1 MTKKLLI
8 LSTICLILTAIACSA
23 DTPTVRHTVTFLNAD
38 DSVFHKIQV
47 EDNQTVN
54 PPREDPIKAEY
65 LLKGWTPS
73 LEGTELFDFATPI
86 KEDITLFPIFVKSSD
101 PELNLEYTKKE
112 DGTLSVKRY
121 LNYMG
126 GDVFTIPSSY
136 EGMAITSI
144 ESEAFSH
151 FNSVVILIPESIT
164 SIGKNA
170 FTLCSSLIIVDE
182 GNAFYKSDKGVLFNK
197 DMTTLISCPSS
208 KMGIY
213 TVPDT
218 VTVISDYAFSY
229 SNPYLYL
236 INLPKGIQEIGEFA
250 FALCSAQINIEGE
263 GSMYK
268 TIDGVLFNEDITT
281 LISCP
286 TSKQDDY
293 TVPDTVTHINDYA
306 FQGCNKLTKI
316 LLPANLT
323 EIGKNA
329 FLSATRLTSITV
341 NESNNNYSSADGV
354 LFNKD
359 KTILIHYPEA
369 KAESSYE
376 IPNTV
381 NTISELAF
389 FGSEKLESLTIPGS
403 VTTIG
408 ANAFRFAEK
417 LTSITIPESITAI
430 PEGAFSYCHSLTSV
444 KLPSKL
450 VSIGDEAFAD
460 CQDLTSIEIPE
471 SVEIISSIAF
481 RFIEGNIE
489 ITVHKPK
496 DSIPG
501 APWGAENATVFWN
514 QD

>member
-1 MTKKLLI
+1 MCYASI
-8 LSTICLILTAIACSA
+8 F
-23 DTPTVRHTVTFLNAD
+23 VE
-38 DSVFHKIQV
+38 
-47 EDNQTVN
+47 EDNSN
-54 PPREDPIKAEY
+54 
-65 LLKGWTPS
+65 
-73 LEGTELFDFATPI
+73 
-86 KEDITLFPIFVKSSD
+86 
-101 PELNLEYTKKE
+101 YT
-112 DGTLSVKRY
+112 SV
-121 LNYMG
+121 
-126 GDVFTIPSSY
+126 
-136 EGMAITSI
+136 E
-144 ESEAFSH
+144 
-151 FNSVVILIPESIT
+151 
-164 SIGKNA
+164 
-170 FTLCSSLIIVDE
+170 
-182 GNAFYKSDKGVLFNK
+182 GVLFNK

-229 SNPYLYL
+229 SNPYLYS
-236 INLPKGIQEIGEFA
+236 INLPNSIQKIGEYA

-263 GSMYK
+263 GSKYK

-293 TVPDTVTHINDYA
+293 TVPDTVTHIDDYA

-329 FLSATRLTSITV
+329 FLSATRLSSITV
-341 NESNNNYSSADGV
+341 NESNNNYASADGV

-389 FGSEKLESLTIPGS
+389 FGSEKLESITIPGS

-408 ANAFRFAEK
+408 ANAFRFAVK
-417 LTSITIPESITAI
+417 LTNITIPESITAI
-430 PEGAFSYCHSLTSV
+430 PEGAFSYCFALSSV
-444 KLPSKL
+444 TLPSKL
-450 VSIGDEAFAD
+450 ISIEDDAFSF
-460 CQDLTSIEIPE
+460 CTNLTKIEIPASIE
-471 SVEIISSIAF
+471 TISSTAF
-481 RFIEGNIE
+481 RFAEDEGDKGIIE
-489 ITVHKPK
+489 ITVHKSK

-501 APWGAENATVFWN
+501 APWSAENATVIWK

>member
-1 MTKKLLI
+1 M
-8 LSTICLILTAIACSA
+8 
-23 DTPTVRHTVTFLNAD
+23 
-38 DSVFHKIQV
+38 
-47 EDNQTVN
+47 
-54 PPREDPIKAEY
+54 KA
-65 LLKGWTPS
+65 
-73 LEGTELFDFATPI
+73 
-86 KEDITLFPIFVKSSD
+86 SD
-101 PELNLEYTKKE
+101 AASNLEYIKKE

-121 LNYMG
+121 LNNMVG
-126 GDVFTIPSSY
+126 EVFTIPSEY

-144 ESEAFSH
+144 ESEAFIYFRGGEIH
-151 FNSVVILIPESIT
+151 IPASIS
-164 SIGKNA
+164 SIGDQA
-170 FTLCSSLIIVDE
+170 FLMCYASIFVEEDNSNYTSVE
-182 GNAFYKSDKGVLFNK
+182 GVLFNK

-229 SNPYLYL
+229 SNPYLYS
-236 INLPKGIQEIGEFA
+236 INLPNSIQKIGEYA

-263 GSMYK
+263 GSKYK

-293 TVPDTVTHINDYA
+293 TVPDTVTHIDDYA

-329 FLSATRLTSITV
+329 FLSATRLSSITV
-341 NESNNNYSSADGV
+341 NESNNNYASADGV

-389 FGSEKLESLTIPGS
+389 FGSEKLESITIPGS

-408 ANAFRFAEK
+408 ANAFRFAVK
-417 LTSITIPESITAI
+417 LTNITIPESITAI
-430 PEGAFSYCHSLTSV
+430 PEGAFSYCFALSSV
-444 KLPSKL
+444 TLPSKL
-450 VSIGDEAFAD
+450 ISIEDDAFSF
-460 CQDLTSIEIPE
+460 CTNLTKIEIPASIE
-471 SVEIISSIAF
+471 TISSTAF
-481 RFIEGNIE
+481 RFAEDEGDKGIIE
-489 ITVHKPK
+489 ITVHKSK

-501 APWGAENATVFWN
+501 APWSAENATVIWK